1 MVDVEYF
8 PRVGLAVIGPVIQ
21 ELPPLLSV
29 SHRIHTSAGVSQ
41 REGAGVGVKLGQVI
55 IAATSILLRKLT
67 QEATQTTVT

>member
-1 MVDVEYF
+1 M
-8 PRVGLAVIGPVIQ
+8 PHVIGPVIQ

-29 SHRIHTSAGVSQ
+29 SHHIYTSAGVSQ
-41 REGAGVGVKLGQVI
+41 RERAGVGVRLGQVI